1 MKVSVRLVSRAS
13 QCMRSGNAA
22 LIQHRGLTTSSL
34 SHGDSSPQE
43 KPKLKTLAD
52 IPTPSGF
59 AETAKMIKMQS
70 SFTDVKTRGKFVY
83 NLFSDLWHNHGDV
96 VKVSTLFKIIIL
108 IPYCAKLVALCYLPL
123 AWSVLPGVDYGL
135 SRAMHCQIQPATRQA
150 CRLDIFLAIKGS

>member
-1 MKVSVRLVSRAS
+1 MKVSVSLVSRAS
-13 QCMRSGNAA
+13 QCMKSGNAA
-22 LIQHRGLTTSSL
+22 LIHHRGLTTL
-34 SHGDSSPQE
+34 LRSHGDSSPQE

-96 VKVSTLFKIIIL
+96 VKVSTTLFKLIVL
-108 IPYCAKLVALCYLPL
+108 IPYCVKLVALCYLPL
-123 AWSVLPGVDYGL
+123 AWSVLTGVGGL
-135 SRAMHCQIQPATRQA
+135 ADKASDTQN
-150 CRLDIFLAIKGS
+150 